1 MKSFAVI
8 GLGLFG
14 TKLAKELYEDGH
26 NVLVIDNDEDSIE
39 KIADKVTKAVTLD
52 AKNRDSLAQL
62 KINKY
67 DCAIVCTANDLA
79 TLVIVTMNLKA
90 LQVPRIIC
98 KVQNETDQEVLEAL
112 GANQC
117 IIPEH
122 DAANNLCKRLTS
134 RHVLDFM
141 QLSEEH
147 GIMEIA
153 IPENWKNKSIIDLKI
168 RSQYGLN
175 IIGIKHNDVLSVDF
189 EPTYVLQPSDELV
202 VIGNN
207 DNLEKLEKLK

>member
-1 MKSFAVI
+1 MKSFAII

-14 TKLAKELYEDGH
+14 TQLAKELYDEGH
-26 NVLVIDNDEDSIE
+26 NVLVIDNDEDSVE
-39 KIADKVTKAVTLD
+39 KIADRVTKAVTMD

-67 DCAIVCTANDLA
+67 DCVIVCTANDLA

-90 LQVPRIIC
+90 LEVPKIIC

-112 GANQC
+112 GAAQC

-122 DAANNLCKRLTS
+122 VAAANLSKKLTS

-153 IPENWKNKSIIDLKI
+153 IPESWCNKSIIDLKI
-168 RSQYGLN
+168 RSAYGLN
-175 IIGIKHNDVLSVDF
+175 IIGIKHNDHLTVDF
-189 EPTYVLQPSDELV
+189 EPTYVLQSSDELV

-207 DNLEKLEKLK
+207 NNLAKLEKLR